1 MHPYVIYCTIVG
13 VCNYQRYGRGGG
25 QETKNALCVLS
36 LNMINDKVSFY
47 HGCIFSQ
54 TYEIKCSM
62 KCLFANSFDCLKVI
76 SLSICPQMVIFYIAG
91 FCHPLVLAL
100 LTPTS
105 RDKQVI
111 PVSLVQ
117 KPYGDGATFVERG
130 P

>member
-1 MHPYVIYCTIVG
+1 M
-13 VCNYQRYGRGGG
+13 CNYQRYGRGGG

-91 FCHPLVLAL
+91 FCNPLVLAL

-117 KPYGDGATFVERG
+117 KPYGEGATFVEGG